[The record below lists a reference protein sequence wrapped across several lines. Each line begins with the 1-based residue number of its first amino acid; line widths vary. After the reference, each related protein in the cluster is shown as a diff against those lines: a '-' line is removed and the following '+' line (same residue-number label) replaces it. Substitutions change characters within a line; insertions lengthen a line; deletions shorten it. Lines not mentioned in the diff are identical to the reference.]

1 MAWTPSSGSGG
12 DSSTMFKTH
21 RILHR
26 YVVREYLKIFGLCLG
41 ALIFIYAVVLFFQK
55 MDDII
60 KHQAP
65 FYLIFEYVLYK
76 IPEVTFEWTLPYGVL
91 LSTLLTLGNFSRHSE
106 ITAMKAGG
114 VSLYRITL
122 PLISLALIFSFL
134 SFLGNEYLVPVTNQ
148 KTRHL
153 LSVRVKKQQPSSS
166 FKNYK
171 IWFHADHRIFN
182 IQLLDAEKRVL
193 RGITLYEFN
202 DQFRCVRR
210 VDAREAKWSDGRWF
224 FYDGAIRAFDEK
236 GSIEVNLFKER
247 VFTLPENWETFQNLE
262 LKSEEM
268 SYTELR
274 NYVQKI
280 QGAGYDA
287 TRYQVDLHSK
297 LSFPLL
303 NLIMIL
309 IGIPFALRTGRS
321 GGVASSIGISV
332 MIGFSYGILFYVFLF
347 LGKSGLLP
355 PFLSSWIPTALFG
368 LGGILTLM
376 SLRQ

>member
-1 MAWTPSSGSGG
+1 MLEN
-12 DSSTMFKTH
+12 H

-26 YVVREYLKIFGLCLG
+26 YVIREYLKIFGLCLG

-55 MDDII
+55 MDTIT
-60 KHQAP
+60 KNQAP
-65 FYLIFEYVLYK
+65 FYLIFKYVLYK
-76 IPEVTFEWTLPYGVL
+76 IPEVTFQWTLPYGVL

-114 VSLYRITL
+114 VSLYRVTV
-122 PLISLALIFSFL
+122 PLIFLALIFSFF

-153 LSVRVKKQQPSSS
+153 LSVQVRKERPSSS

-182 IQLLDAEKRVL
+182 IQLLDPDKRVL
-193 RGITLYEFN
+193 KGITLYEFN

-210 VDAREAKWSDGRWF
+210 IDAREAKWGDGRWR
-224 FYDGAIRAFDEK
+224 FYDGAIRVFDEK
-236 GSIEVNLFKER
+236 GSVQVTAFKEED
-247 VFTLPENWETFQNLE
+247 FTLPEHWETFQNME
-262 LKSEEM
+262 RKSEEM

-280 QGAGYDA
+280 QSAGYDA
-287 TRYQVDLHSK
+287 TRYQVDLNSK
-297 LSFPLL
+297 LSYPLL
-303 NLIMIL
+303 NLIMVL
-309 IGIPFALRTGRS
+309 IGVPFALRTGRS
-321 GGVASSIGISV
+321 GGVALSIGISV

-347 LGKSGLLP
+347 FGKSGLLP

-368 LGGILTLM
+368 LAGIFTLM
-376 SLRQ
+376 SIRQ